1 MHLVGMDVH
10 DNMKVTGHS
19 SPAMLKKYIRADQL
33 DVVTMPTDKYDYL
46 IRLVFHARHRQAGC
60 KDKQG
65 CDSFHRFVI
74 IYNRYSYA
82 REEVGGT
89 SYL

>member
-1 MHLVGMDVH
+1 MYKYTQKTKYAD
-10 DNMKVTGHS
+10 S
-19 SPAMLKKYIRADQL
+19 EPAPASVAESYNRLIINTLSYFL
-33 DVVTMPTDKYDYL
+33 DPR
-46 IRLVFHARHRQAGC
+46 RLVFHARHRQAGC